1 MQHTFYFTGD
11 SNEISWE
18 IQTNRT
24 KVTQSREHVDIYKNK
39 VNSRQSK
46 FIALHVG
53 LFWAIGTFTIKNED
67 DVKIKLDDK
76 TMYEQMTSKV
86 ESKDELIKNRIHFIK
101 MLILQRKLKIQFELT
116 QPNQNDEKDQNRG

>member
-1 MQHTFYFTGD
+1 MQHIFNFTGD

-18 IQTNRT
+18 ILTNGT

-39 VNSRQSK
+39 VNSIQSK
-46 FIALHVG
+46 IIALHVG

-67 DVKIKLDDK
+67 EVKIKLDNK
-76 TMYEQMTSKV
+76 IMYEQLTSNI

-116 QPNQNDEKDQNRG
+116 QSNQNDEQGQNQD

>member
-1 MQHTFYFTGD
+1 MRHIFKFTGD

-18 IQTNRT
+18 VLTNRT

-39 VNSRQSK
+39 VDSIQSK

-67 DVKIKLDDK
+67 EVKIKLDEK
-76 TMYEQMTSKV
+76 IMYEQLTSNI

-101 MLILQRKLKIQFELT
+101 MLILQRKLKIQYELI
-116 QPNQNDEKDQNRG
+116 QSNEN

>member
-1 MQHTFYFTGD
+1 MQHIFNFTGD

-18 IQTNRT
+18 ILTNGT

-39 VNSRQSK
+39 VNSIQSK
-46 FIALHVG
+46 FISLHVG

-67 DVKIKLDDK
+67 EIKIKLDDK
-76 TMYEQMTSKV
+76 IMYEQLTSNI

-101 MLILQRKLKIQFELT
+101 MLISQRKLKIQFELIK
-116 QPNQNDEKDQNRG
+116 PNQNDEKGENRG